1 MNYDPSLPG
10 IPDLKRRARAR
21 MPPFAFDYVDGA
33 IDEEHG
39 KLRNRAAWHDIV
51 LTPRYLRDVTHTDL
65 RAQLFG
71 HDYALPFGVAPVG
84 IGNMMWAGAETALAA
99 AAQRANIPYILS
111 TFSTTDLDGIAATAP
126 DVCWFQLYVPKQ
138 AAVAE
143 DLLARVRQAG
153 YRVLVV
159 TLDIPVGAKR
169 NRELRNGLKLPF
181 RPTPKIL
188 WQCMIRPRWTLQ
200 TLAHGSPDFVNV
212 ASYRQGENRN
222 LAQFIS
228 NFNMTGVTRERLEMI
243 RARWDGPLVLKG
255 VQHEQDLRDAA
266 SLGADGVIISNH
278 GGRQLDAAPASAH
291 SLAAVTEEMRGKMTI
306 MVDSGIRTGTDIVR
320 ARALGAQMAFCGRAF
335 FWGVGAMGR
344 RGGNQVVEIFRDEI
358 ERTLKQLG
366 CESIARMNRDWL
378 GG

>member
-1 MNYDPSLPG
+1 
-10 IPDLKRRARAR
+10 
-21 MPPFAFDYVDGA
+21 
-33 IDEEHG
+33 
-39 KLRNRAAWHDIV
+39 
-51 LTPRYLRDVTHTDL
+51 
-65 RAQLFG
+65 
-71 HDYALPFGVAPVG
+71 
-84 IGNMMWAGAETALAA
+84 MW
-99 AAQRANIPYILS
+99 R
-111 TFSTTDLDGIAATAP
+111 
-126 DVCWFQLYVPKQ
+126 
-138 AAVAE
+138 
-143 DLLARVRQAG
+143 
-153 YRVLVV
+153 
-159 TLDIPVGAKR
+159 
-169 NRELRNGLKLPF
+169 
-181 RPTPKIL
+181 
-188 WQCMIRPRWTLQ
+188 
-200 TLAHGSPDFVNV
+200 
-212 ASYRQGENRN
+212 SYRQGENRN

-255 VQHEQDLRDAA
+255 VQHEQDLRAAA

-335 FWGVGAMGR
+335 FWGVGALGR

-378 GG
+378 DD